1 MDCNNS
7 SGQVVL
13 SIVDGK
19 VSLGNKGYKDVGLV
33 AGIEIHQQLNTRE
46 KLFCHCPTTLMDTSG
61 HTGEFFRYL
70 RATES
75 EMGEIDRAAQEEMK
89 RVRKFQYYTYKS
101 TCLVENDEEPPA
113 PLNEEALGLGLTIA
127 KVFGMTPIPQIHV
140 MRKLVIDGSNTSGFQ
155 RTALVAING
164 ALPNGGRIETI
175 CIEEEAAQ
183 RVKDDI
189 FSLDRLGIPLVE
201 ITTSP
206 CMHTPED
213 VQQVAEYIGMV
224 LRSTGKVKRGIG
236 TIRQDVNI
244 SIRDGARVEIKG
256 VQELDLIAEVVR
268 REVQRQQSLFE
279 IHAELVKRH
288 ASVGIEQID
297 VTDLFKETKSAVLKK
312 AKKIYALHLPGFAGL
327 VGREIQPGRRFG
339 TELSD
344 YAKKCGVG
352 GIFHTDELPA
362 YGVTA
367 AEVAR
372 LREFVHAG
380 EQDAVILVSGASTK
394 QAGCAWNQV
403 YGRAKFAL
411 SEKPVPEETRKM
423 LEEGSTAYMRP
434 LPGAERMYPETDV
447 LPVRIDN
454 ARWNAV
460 IVPELLTVKAERFA
474 KDLGLDPA
482 VAKQMAFSE
491 HRPLFERAVAE
502 GIKPTLASRT
512 LLATLT
518 EIRRDGADTDKIP
531 DDAILAVLHAAGTNP
546 LTGHAPVS
554 VSASGVLSVKK
565 TVAKEAIPEILV
577 AVARGI
583 SVKDAMAQLAP
594 TVSRDE
600 LEAVIRKIIADR
612 SEFIAQKQKAAL
624 GPLMGVVMQEVRGS
638 VDGKVV
644 SEILKKEID
653 KVLGRK

>member
-1 MDCNNS
+1 MD
-7 SGQVVL
+7 
-13 SIVDGK
+13 
-19 VSLGNKGYKDVGLV
+19 YKAAGLV
-33 AGIEIHQQLNTRE
+33 AGIEIHQQLDTKE
-46 KLFCHCPTTLMDTSG
+46 KLFCHCPTTLHDNAE
-61 HTGEFFRYL
+61 HTGEFSRYL

-75 EMGEIDRAAQEEMK
+75 EMGEIDRAAQEEMM
-89 RVRKFQYYTYKS
+89 RVRKFQYYTYRS

-127 KVFGMTPIPQIHV
+127 KLFGMTPIPQVHT

-155 RTALVAING
+155 RTALLAVNG
-164 ALPNGGRIETI
+164 ALPNGGSIETI

-224 LRSTGKVKRGIG
+224 LRSTGKVKRGLG

-244 SIRDGARVEIKG
+244 SIKDGARVEIKG

-268 REVQRQQSLFE
+268 REARRQQSLLD
-279 IHAELVKRH
+279 IHAELIKRH
-288 ASVGIEQID
+288 ASVGTEEID
-297 VTDLFKETKSAVLKK
+297 VTDLFKDTQSAILKK
-312 AKKIYALHLPGFAGL
+312 AKKIYALVLPGFAGL
-327 VGREIQPGRRFG
+327 VGCEIQPGRRLG
-339 TELSD
+339 SEMSD

-367 AEVAR
+367 EEVAR
-372 LREFVHAG
+372 VREFVHAQ
-380 EQDAVILVSGASTK
+380 EQDAVILVSGSSPK
-394 QAGCAWNQV
+394 QADCAWHQV
-403 YGRAKFAL
+403 VNRAKVAL
-411 SEKPVPEETRKM
+411 SDNPVPEETRKM

-434 LPGAERMYPETDV
+434 LPGASRMYPETDV
-447 LPVRIDN
+447 LPVRIDE

-460 IVPELLTVKAERFA
+460 TVPELLTIRAERFT

-482 VAKQMAFSE
+482 IARQMAFSE
-491 HRPLFERAVAE
+491 HLPLFERAVGE
-502 GIKPTLASRT
+502 GIKANLASRT
-512 LLATLT
+512 LLATLK
-518 EIRRDGADTDKIP
+518 EIRRNGADTDKIS
-531 DDAILAVLHAAGTNP
+531 DDAILAVLHAVSKGT
-546 LTGHAPVS
+546 A
-554 VSASGVLSVKK
+554 
-565 TVAKEAIPEILV
+565 AKEAVPEILT
-577 AVARGI
+577 AVAGG
-583 SVKDAMAQLAP
+583 STVEAAMAKLAP
-594 TVSRDE
+594 SVSRDE
-600 LEAVIRKIIADR
+600 LEAVIKKIVTGRA
-612 SEFIAQKQKAAL
+612 EFVAQKQKGAL

-644 SEILKKEID
+644 SEILRKEIER
-653 KVLGRK
+653 VLTAGK